1 MQDPLTTGYKT
12 ATITLVVELVLAL
25 GLTTRSEAGIFAML
39 AMVVVGVAWV
49 PAAYWLIQGV
59 RSGEAEHPWRAY
71 VVAGLSGVAGLSCL
85 WLLVSWT
92 LLSAFPR

>member
-12 ATITLVVELVLAL
+12 ATITLVVELVLSL
-25 GLTTRSEAGIFAML
+25 GLTARSEAGMFAIL

-49 PAAYWLIQGV
+49 PAAYWLVQGV
-59 RSGEAEHPWRAY
+59 RNGDAEHPWRAY

-92 LLSAFPR
+92 LLSATTR